1 MTYIDKLYFR
11 PYQYGGVDMRFF
23 KAAIILSLLFP
34 LILLSAAVSAEDEI
48 LDIYIDK
55 AEYNIR
61 ADIAAVNV
69 DVSAY
74 LPYGAAEG
82 TFIYDPDLLTLK
94 TVKYNKQALLLS
106 YSEDKSSRGV
116 IRICCYGREPMEE
129 AENIR
134 FVFNA
139 DVSFTGTS
147 QFALGEFT
155 LCDSEQ
161 NITILS
167 PDVPLE
173 LKFEKGTVAEYSYND
188 TDDIE
193 ENGST
198 NAASRSIT
206 SRRSSHELK
215 ASSESVDATA
225 NSSRREKE
233 MYYFHKPDTVEIIL
247 IYIFLGIFGVIL
259 ISSLIRIF
267 RKKNDN

>member
-23 KAAIILSLLFP
+23 KAAIILSLLFS

-129 AENIR
+129 AE
-134 FVFNA
+134 
-139 DVSFTGTS
+139 
-147 QFALGEFT
+147 
-155 LCDSEQ
+155 
-161 NITILS
+161 ILS

-215 ASSESVDATA
+215 ASSESVEATA
-225 NSSRREKE
+225 NSSQREKE